1 MEQKL
6 SEVHS
11 VRKLCKDG
19 SGLYTPMSVL
29 AYSYGWTYS
38 SLGVFVNSP
47 GKGDTPILDM
57 RIMLELIGP
66 IRVGSGGGDGG
77 SIRVCVWNFIIFRKY
92 LLDMYTF
99 FFSI

>member
-1 MEQKL
+1 MGCT
-6 SEVHS
+6 VI
-11 VRKLCKDG
+11 RKLCRVG
-19 SGLYTPMSVL
+19 SGLYTPMSAI
-29 AYSYGWTYS
+29 AYSNGWTYN
-38 SLGVFVNSP
+38 SLGVLVNSP

-57 RIMLELIGP
+57 CVMLKLIGP

-77 SIRVCVWNFIIFRKY
+77 SIRICVGNFKVFRKY